1 MADTVK
7 KTIRKLP
14 SKIYAF
20 AGFTKDGDKVIMN
33 DKLEIFADLDS
44 VLVKLQ
50 DPEYMV
56 NHKMYTLTHD
66 DLYI

>member
-14 SKIYAF
+14 PKIYAF
-20 AGFTKDGDKVIMN
+20 AGFTKDGDRVIMN
-33 DKLEIFADLDS
+33 AKLEIFADLDS
-44 VLVKLQ
+44 VLAKLQ
-50 DPEYMV
+50 DPAYMV
-56 NHKMYTLTHD
+56 HHKMYTLTHD

>member
-14 SKIYAF
+14 SKINAF
-20 AGFTKDGDKVIMN
+20 AGFTKDGDRVIMN

-44 VLVKLQ
+44 VLAKLQ

-56 NHKMYTLTHD
+56 THKMYTLTHV